1 MRDFH
6 EENYLFENRLNKLD
20 SVAIYSGNPDIPSGV
35 VSKFSQ
41 EDLAYWACT
50 LPWDA
55 EKPTELHS
63 VL

>member
-41 EDLAYWACT
+41 EDLAY
-50 LPWDA
+50 
-55 EKPTELHS
+55 
-63 VL
+63 